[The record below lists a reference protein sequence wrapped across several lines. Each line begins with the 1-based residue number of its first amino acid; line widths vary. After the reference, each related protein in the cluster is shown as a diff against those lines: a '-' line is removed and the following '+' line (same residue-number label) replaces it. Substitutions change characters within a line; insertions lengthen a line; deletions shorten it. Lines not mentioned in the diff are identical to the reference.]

1 MALHLLSLPAEIRNR
16 IYEYALTEDDGV
28 SYREDD
34 SGKGWL
40 CIYEADFGDD
50 DYTVEIP
57 EEPETDDDQSD
68 THEEPS
74 ADESMEYEYFYDGDS
89 MEYELSLIADDMDDE
104 VPVESGRSGLVT
116 NSFGECIVIKDDTYR
131 LANQLQFVCRQL
143 HKETN
148 RLTLRLNKIVFS
160 SPYGGA
166 FEMCVDFLKRLTT
179 KSLRDI
185 TAIAIKH
192 HDFYNS
198 PPVPQL
204 VPFCRINPTIQIH
217 VHTGNLYRILSM
229 VGLAYHYGGTYGRHN
244 PFLETLDAGS
254 WNTIYETETPI
265 ILPENIRLRFAYG
278 NFDKKDIRDV
288 VEGNMAV
295 QEDILPI
302 LQGGLEYFIEI
313 VQKFVQVGF

>member
-28 SYREDD
+28 CYREDD

-50 DYTVEIP
+50 DYIVHIP

-74 ADESMEYEYFYDGDS
+74 ADESMEYEYFYDEDG
-89 MEYELSLIADDMDDE
+89 MEYELSLTDDDMDDE
-104 VPVESGRSGLVT
+104 GPVKSGRSGLVT
-116 NSFGECIVIKDDTYR
+116 NSVGECVVIEEDTYR

-166 FEMCVDFLKRLTT
+166 FETCVDFLERLTT
-179 KSLRDI
+179 KSLRNI
-185 TAIAIKH
+185 TTIAIKH
-192 HDFYNS
+192 NDLYNT

-204 VPFCRINPTIQIH
+204 VPFCWINPMIQIH

-229 VGLAYHYGGTYGRHN
+229 ITLAYHYGGTYGRHN
-244 PFLETLDAGS
+244 PFREILDAGS
-254 WNTIYETETPI
+254 WNTIYETGTPI
-265 ILPENIRLRFAYG
+265 ILPKNIRLRFAYG
-278 NFDKKDIRDV
+278 NADKKDILNAI
-288 VEGNMAV
+288 EENAIV
-295 QEDILPI
+295 QEDILPS
-302 LQGGLEYFIEI
+302 LQGGLDDFIEI
-313 VQKFVQVGF
+313 VQKFVHVGF